1 MNKII
6 SKIYIVILGLVFI
19 LPIGA
24 FAEGQGSYFSANTL
38 SATSITTSTAKLSGS
53 VSFDEGSGTAWFEYG
68 TNYNLDESTSVLRY
82 VSKYEGVA
90 QGISKSI
97 GSLKANTTYYFKVCL
112 ETNIRGVTCGNTMSF
127 KTKSAPVATTVSS
140 STSTSTNSSS
150 NSNSNSSSSS
160 SSSSSNTNDDDKKDD
175 NKEDE
180 NSQTASV
187 AGSTRD
193 GNFLP
198 DTFLEWILT
207 IVLIFFI
214 VLFGRYLYL
223 KRQEEKE
230 EEEKRKKEMLIRG
243 QMA

>member
-6 SKIYIVILGLVFI
+6 SKIYVVILGLVLI
-19 LPIGA
+19 LPTGA
-24 FAEGQGSYFSANTL
+24 FAQAQGSYFSATTL
-38 SATSITTSTAKLSGS
+38 SATSVTSSTAKLSGS
-53 VSFDEGSGTAWFEYG
+53 VSFDEGSGTAWFQYG
-68 TNYNLDESTSVLRY
+68 TNYNLDESTGILKY

-127 KTKSAPVATTVSS
+127 KTKSDTSANTVTSNTS
-140 STSTSTNSSS
+140 STTNNTSS
-150 NSNSNSSSSS
+150 NSTSNSSSSS
-160 SSSSSNTNDDDKKDD
+160 LSTKDDDKKDE
-175 NKEDE
+175 KEEED
-180 NSQTASV
+180 NSQIAGV

-230 EEEKRKKEMLIRG
+230 EEEKRQKEALIRG

>member
-1 MNKII
+1 M
-6 SKIYIVILGLVFI
+6 I
-19 LPIGA
+19 LPAGA
-24 FAEGQGSYFSANTL
+24 FAEGQGSYFSATTL

-53 VSFDEGSGTAWFEYG
+53 VSFDEGSGTAWFQYG
-68 TNYNLDESTSVLRY
+68 TNYNLDESTGILRY

-97 GSLKANTTYYFKVCL
+97 GSLKANTTYYYKVCL
-112 ETNIRGVTCGNTMSF
+112 ETNIKGVTCGNTMSF
-127 KTKSAPVATTVSS
+127 KTKSAPVATTVS
-140 STSTSTNSSS
+140 TSTSTNS
-150 NSNSNSSSSS
+150 NSNSSTSTATKSTTKT
-160 SSSSSNTNDDDKKDD
+160 NTTKSDTV
-175 NKEDE
+175 DE
-180 NSQTASV
+180 ASQSASV
-187 AGSTRD
+187 ANATTD

-207 IVLIFFI
+207 ITLIFFI

-230 EEEKRKKEMLIRG
+230 EEEKRQKEALIRG

>member
-19 LPIGA
+19 LPTGA
-24 FAEGQGSYFSANTL
+24 FAEVQGSYFSATTL

-68 TNYNLDESTSVLRY
+68 TNYNLDESTGVLRY

-127 KTKSAPVATTVSS
+127 KTKSAPVATTVSN
-140 STSTSTNSSS
+140 STSTSTNS
-150 NSNSNSSSSS
+150 NSNSNSSSA
-160 SSSSSNTNDDDKKDD
+160 SSNTNDDDKKDD
-175 NKEDE
+175 KKDEE

-230 EEEKRKKEMLIRG
+230 EEEKRQKEMLIRG

>member
-6 SKIYIVILGLVFI
+6 SKIYLVILGLALIV
-19 LPIGA
+19 PTGV
-24 FAEGQGSYFSANTL
+24 FAEAQGSYFSATTL
-38 SATSITTSTAKLSGS
+38 SATSVTSSTAKLSGS
-53 VSFDEGSGTAWFEYG
+53 VSFDEGSGTAWFQYG
-68 TNYNLDESTSVLRY
+68 TNYNLEESTGTLKY
-82 VSKYEGVA
+82 VSKYEGMT
-90 QGISKSI
+90 QGVSKSI
-97 GSLKANTTYYFKVCL
+97 GSLKANTTYYYKVCL
-112 ETNIRGVTCGNTMSF
+112 ETSIKGLTCGNTMSF
-127 KTKSAPVATTVSS
+127 KTKSAPSVAPVSNS
-140 STSTSTNSSS
+140 TTSTSTNSNS
-150 NSNSNSSSSS
+150 NSNSNS

-175 NKEDE
+175 KEEEE

-187 AGSTRD
+187 AGATKD

-207 IVLIFFI
+207 ITLIFFI

-230 EEEKRKKEMLIRG
+230 EEEKRQKEALIRG